1 MSEEHKMT
9 KEDKL
14 VMGITLSAIFGG
26 IFLLGFA
33 GILYNIFF

>member
-26 IFLLGFA
+26 IFLLGFI
-33 GILYNIFF
+33 GILFNIFG